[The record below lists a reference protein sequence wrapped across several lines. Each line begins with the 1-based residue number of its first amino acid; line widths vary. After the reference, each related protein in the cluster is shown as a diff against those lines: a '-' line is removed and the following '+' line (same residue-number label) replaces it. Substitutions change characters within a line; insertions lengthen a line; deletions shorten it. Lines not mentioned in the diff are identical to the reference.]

1 MRHHLL
7 ITALQSDWSYNC
19 QSKEEMEE
27 FTEVQKKY
35 KTSESSC
42 HYFISPF
49 ILSAI
54 TQTEVCCAVE
64 VNKRNSVW
72 LASQTQIC
80 ICVHL
85 YWEIEEIL
93 SDFIRPWRSCQS
105 NTNWGNANTAE
116 AWYLCWHSF
125 LLADTKKNYFFS
137 SFFGEC
143 VFQFSMKM
151 IECITRNLGW
161 LLSYGYIYIICIYRF
176 FTFPSVFFI

>member
-7 ITALQSDWSYNC
+7 ITALQADWSYNC

-85 YWEIEEIL
+85 YWLIEEIL
-93 SDFIRPWRSCQS
+93 SDFIRPWRCCQS
-105 NTNWGNANTAE
+105 NANWGNANTAE
-116 AWYLCWHSF
+116 AWYLSKKVLAFLSSCWH
-125 LLADTKKNYFFS
+125 KKNQFLWRM
-137 SFFGEC
+137 C
-143 VFQFSMKM
+143 LPVFYEDDRVHHKKS
-151 IECITRNLGW
+151 W
-161 LLSYGYIYIICIYRF
+161 LVIILWIYLYHLF
-176 FTFPSVFFI
+176 L